1 VYRVDRFD
9 ESGFGSVA
17 ERLRERMRTL
27 ATTAPI
33 PYRRQNGGDYLIPS
47 MELRPD
53 LGEPGAQGFALHL
66 EGEGDGKKAKI
77 SRKTKIA

>member
-1 VYRVDRFD
+1 VLPPFVVYRVDRLD
-9 ESGFGSVA
+9 ESGFEPVA

-47 MELRPD
+47 MQVRPG
-53 LGEPGAQGFALHL
+53 LGDPDATGFAVHL
-66 EGEGDGKKAKI
+66 NGA
-77 SRKTKIA
+77 T